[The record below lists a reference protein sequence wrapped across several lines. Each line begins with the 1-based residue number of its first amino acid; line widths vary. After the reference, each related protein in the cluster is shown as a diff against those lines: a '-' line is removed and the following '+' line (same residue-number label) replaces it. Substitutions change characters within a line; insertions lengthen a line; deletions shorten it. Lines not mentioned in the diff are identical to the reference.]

1 MEYAFLTM
9 LIPKQVQSEVE
20 RLSVKNMQD
29 AANTLQWNI
38 YNGLCNNLGLN
49 VKLFNVLPIGSFPQ
63 YYKKIFVHR
72 FVFSTDYGEGNIN
85 IGFCNVK
92 FLKNFFQVSK
102 IFSDLKKWCASS
114 DDEKVLF
121 VYTLSAPFLSAV
133 MKLKKKYPKIKVCSI
148 VADLPDMLNL
158 SSHRSFIQKKFEQ
171 WLANRAYKNMTC
183 IDYYVLLT
191 KYMAEPLGIKKP
203 YIVMEGIAEDKL
215 VVERRGEKIQ
225 DLKTI
230 LYTGTL
236 HEKFGALDLVQAF
249 MRIPDKDYRL
259 ILCGIGDSEEKIIK
273 AQKMDARIQ
282 FRGKVT
288 HEEACKLQSEATVLV
303 NPRKNNEAFT
313 KYSFPSKTMEYLSSG
328 TPVIAYKLDGIP
340 EEYNGYI
347 NYVSDNSPEA
357 MADKIR
363 QICEMPESVRQEM
376 GARARQFVLSQKN
389 CIEQTKK
396 ILDLLKE

>member
-9 LIPKQVQSEVE
+9 LIPKQVKSEVE

-63 YYKKIFVHR
+63 YYKKIFVPR

-92 FLKNFFQVSK
+92 FLKNFFQASK
-102 IFSDLKKWCASS
+102 IFSDLKKWGASS
-114 DDEKVLF
+114 DEEKVLF

-158 SSHRSFIQKKFEQ
+158 SSNRGFIQKKFEQ
-171 WLANRAYKNMTC
+171 WLANRAYKNMAC
-183 IDYYVLLT
+183 IDYFVLLT
-191 KYMAEPLGIKKP
+191 KYMAEFLGIKKP

-215 VVERRGEKIQ
+215 VLERSGEKIQ

-236 HEKFGALDLVQAF
+236 HEKFGVLDLVQAF

-259 ILCGIGDSEEKIIK
+259 ILCGIGDSEEKIIE

-282 FRGKVT
+282 FRGKVA

-363 QICEMPESVRQEM
+363 QICEMPESIRQEM